1 MRLDVSVNMFVH
13 QAITNKKITIFGG
26 DQIRPNIHIMDL
38 CRVFLFFLKKKN
50 DPGFYNAGFENLKI
64 IEIGNKIKK
73 YLNCEIKTIKQTND
87 PRSYRQDSTKLLRAG
102 FEPKFNVNFAI
113 KELIENFKLKKIK
126 VSKNFFRVKFMK
138 KIFKK

>member
-1 MRLDVSVNMFVH
+1 MKLL
-13 QAITNKKITIFGG
+13 TKI
-26 DQIRPNIHIMDL
+26 L
-38 CRVFLFFLKKKN
+38 
-50 DPGFYNAGFENLKI
+50 
-64 IEIGNKIKK
+64 IKK
-73 YLNCEIKTIKQTND
+73 SND

-126 VSKNFFRVKFMK
+126 VSKNLFRVKFMK